1 MLQTGTGLLADR
13 LKSQSR
19 LWFGEHLYR
28 YFARLEDNFHRR
40 SLTATNPVEQ
50 AELLAQ
56 QSAVKRG
63 QDEAFRQ
70 FAEHI
75 NQAFTTKRAYDT
87 GSYPALDRLAQ
98 RLEKLPNDYFQN
110 EKPQLRNFCRAIA
123 PITVLAGFQQ
133 ILVPLQ
139 LAPAHR
145 HQALTMFQ
153 GLLIQELS
161 NLYDALLESLPAE
174 NQTHNVEA
182 WISHIKQQLSEKNLS
197 TQERALTETR
207 LQRLL
212 KLHSHR
218 RSAND
223 NPNAIEPSD
232 SDLLDAAGALF
243 QQLTTRRR
251 LTPGILGSLNT
262 MQTSVS
268 TLALQDRSA
277 FMHPLHP
284 ARQICRQIINTLNQ
298 WDDAQAAQRQQF
310 DLELKAISRKFTG
323 HNISASQFNSV
334 RAEVDACCQ
343 HLLQSIKLNDKRSL
357 NADVGQKRL
366 TRLRKKVHDMLDEK
380 TDGAELSVSVDNMLY
395 GPMTTIIL
403 YHWLR
408 HGSNSAPLRRSLQL
422 VDDILWYI
430 KPHSD
435 WSELRRAKAM
445 SKDIETELSDGL
457 QRINYGYRA
466 AQILIEELHQLRL
479 NASGRSV
486 SISKPDAKR

>member
-1 MLQTGTGLLADR
+1 
-13 LKSQSR
+13 
-19 LWFGEHLYR
+19 
-28 YFARLEDNFHRR
+28 
-40 SLTATNPVEQ
+40 
-50 AELLAQ
+50 
-56 QSAVKRG
+56 
-63 QDEAFRQ
+63 
-70 FAEHI
+70 
-75 NQAFTTKRAYDT
+75 
-87 GSYPALDRLAQ
+87 
-98 RLEKLPNDYFQN
+98 
-110 EKPQLRNFCRAIA
+110 
-123 PITVLAGFQQ
+123 
-133 ILVPLQ
+133 
-139 LAPAHR
+139 
-145 HQALTMFQ
+145 
-153 GLLIQELS
+153 
-161 NLYDALLESLPAE
+161 
-174 NQTHNVEA
+174 
-182 WISHIKQQLSEKNLS
+182 
-197 TQERALTETR
+197 
-207 LQRLL
+207 
-212 KLHSHR
+212 
-218 RSAND
+218 
-223 NPNAIEPSD
+223 
-232 SDLLDAAGALF
+232 
-243 QQLTTRRR
+243 
-251 LTPGILGSLNT
+251 
-262 MQTSVS
+262 
-268 TLALQDRSA
+268 
-277 FMHPLHP
+277 MHPLHP

-310 DLELKAISRKFTG
+310 DLELKAVSRKFTG

>member
-28 YFARLEDNFHRR
+28 YFERLEDNFHRR
-40 SLTATNPVEQ
+40 ALSANNPAEQ

-56 QSAVKRG
+56 QKAVKRG
-63 QDEAFRQ
+63 QDEAFRL
-70 FAEHI
+70 FADHI
-75 NQAFTTKRAYDT
+75 NLAFNTKRAYDI
-87 GSYPALDRLAQ
+87 GGHPELDRLAQ
-98 RLEKLPNDYFQN
+98 GLEKLSDAYFKH
-110 EKPQLRNFCRAIA
+110 EKPQLRIICRAIA

-133 ILVPLQ
+133 ILVPLK
-139 LAPAHR
+139 LEASHR

-153 GLLIQELS
+153 GLLIQEL
-161 NLYDALLESLPAE
+161 NKLYSDLLSSLPVE
-174 NQTHNVEA
+174 SQTHNLEA
-182 WISHIKQQLSEKNLS
+182 WISHIKQQLAEKNLS

-218 RSAND
+218 HSKNS
-223 NPNAIEPSD
+223 NTVQIEPSD
-232 SDLLDAAGALF
+232 EELLNTVATLF

-251 LTPGILGSLNT
+251 LSSGVLSSLNT
-262 MQTSVS
+262 LQTSVS
-268 TLALQDRSA
+268 ALALQDRSV

-284 ARQICRQIINTLNQ
+284 ARQVCRQLVNTLNQ
-298 WDDAQAAQRQQF
+298 WDDAPLAQRQQF
-310 DLELKAISRKFTG
+310 ETELKAISKKFSD
-323 HNISASQFNSV
+323 HHINANQFNAV
-334 RAEVDACCQ
+334 REQVDACCQ

-366 TRLRKKVHDMLDEK
+366 ARLRRKVHEMLDEK
-380 TDGAELSVSVDNMLY
+380 TTELDLPVNIGNMLY

-430 KPHSD
+430 QPHSN

-457 QRINYGYRA
+457 QRINYGYHA
-466 AQILIEELHQLRL
+466 TQTLIDELHQLRL
-479 NASGRSV
+479 AASGRSV
-486 SISKPDAKR
+486 SVPLPDAKR